1 MNRVNPLHIGLLLA
15 VVIAFLFFQLSSV
28 KTELEEA
35 QTSFETSEKLAVE
48 LSSLKSAYA
57 DKRKSKKA
65 LEKILSNRTIEA
77 ATLTV
82 KRNKK
87 SITIRSKSID
97 AKTLNTLMGKV
108 LNTSFNIVSLK
119 VKRLSDTK
127 ASLEMEI
134 KW

>member
-35 QTSFETSEKLAVE
+35 KVSFETSEKLAVD

-65 LEKILSNRTIEA
+65 LEKILANRTIKA
-77 ATLTV
+77 ANLTI

-87 SITIRSKSID
+87 SITISSKSLD

-127 ASLEMEI
+127 ASLAMEI